1 MSSKRIKFTKALLK
15 WLQDANLQD
24 PNLSAATINSLIA
37 NGYTD
42 TDLFVCCN
50 DKDVEGIVNDYKI
63 SRLDKLKL
71 KLAIKRHKKI
81 NNPQISS
88 TQLDRTHISTTVNSN
103 KTINSSTKYSQISSN
118 NRNNSVKIPVINLID
133 SDNDDNNTQSSAAT
147 SSSDMAN
154 INTNHVNHNTQNI
167 KHTNA
172 YALSGRNLDN
182 QSLPKTNSDTHIT
195 STSTVEANVIQ
206 SVKHKKLDTKVKL
219 NEQKNIELKD
229 IIIIDSDN
237 DDGIKI
243 EQNYTPKDNNNN
255 NNIRVNESHQKK
267 RKYSQNKYVNRNS
280 NIATNM
286 NDKTQKQIE
295 SREYNII
302 SEKVRI
308 MGQNVEDESYEST
321 ESDIDNE
328 HTHITTKYIKTTDIK
343 KRKNKNPIKRYY
355 CNDCKKKFRERI
367 LPDRYPHKYVQHYC
381 LIYSKIITRTVN
393 RYSNKCEGDH
403 GVSPCVVQR
412 TDYDAYSDQQ
422 DETKA
427 EKRKKRNRKS
437 EKNNNKTYNGNSYIE
452 PLHKKQKIETR
463 NIKRKAKCK

>member
-42 TDLFVCCN
+42 TDLFMYCN
-50 DKDVEGIVNDYKI
+50 NQDIEGIVNDCKI

-71 KLAIKRHKKI
+71 KLAIDRHQKI
-81 NNPQISS
+81 NNPQ
-88 TQLDRTHISTTVNSN
+88 THISTMVNSN
-103 KTINSSTKYSQISSN
+103 NILNSSIKHDQISSN
-118 NRNNSVKIPVINLID
+118 NANNSVKISVINLIN
-133 SDNDDNNTQSSAAT
+133 SDNDDH
-147 SSSDMAN
+147 N
-154 INTNHVNHNTQNI
+154 IQRNSNSFQKI
-167 KHTNA
+167 KHTKQPTSNT
-172 YALSGRNLDN
+172 YTVSDINT
-182 QSLPKTNSDTHIT
+182 KTN
-195 STSTVEANVIQ
+195 VEANVIQ
-206 SVKHKKLDTKVKL
+206 YVKHKKLDTKVKL